1 MILLLHDGLLVPSQ
15 RLLHCQVH
23 PGVET
28 LVAPELTRSVPCRRC
43 RLHLLLKALLL
54 LSRLL
59 LSRLLLIVLLLH
71 RLLLS
76 RLLDDL
82 LLYLSL
88 LLHVVAAHGLERVVG
103 VHHLQTVRDTA
114 MCCCH

>member
-1 MILLLHDGLLVPSQ
+1 MCRRYLILLLHDSLLVPSQ

-28 LVAPELTRSVPCRRC
+28 LVAPELTRSVPYRRC

-59 LSRLLLIVLLLH
+59 LSRLLLIALLLH

-76 RLLDDL
+76 RLLD
-82 LLYLSL
+82 
-88 LLHVVAAHGLERVVG
+88 RMR
-103 VHHLQTVRDTA
+103 LQSCTLIR
-114 MCCCH
+114 